1 MTGYAGYT
9 GPACPHCAAPLEVE
23 QLVSGAQS
31 CPRCRRPFEAVRFD
45 PPFPDLQVKRL
56 SEAGP
61 EGAPACAN
69 HAGNLAV
76 THCARCGIFMCALC
90 RIEAEGQALCP
101 ACFERLS
108 DEGALRSAIATYR
121 DYGRMSSML
130 AALSLLVLFVGPV
143 AGPASIY
150 YGKKRLD
157 QMRSQGD
164 EGGRFGVY
172 AAMGVGALGA
182 VGGIVV
188 IAMMVKSW

>member
-1 MTGYAGYT
+1 MSYAGYS
-9 GPACPHCAAPLEVE
+9 GPACPHCATPLEEVG
-23 QLVSGAQS
+23 QLISGAQS
-31 CPRCRRPFEAVRFD
+31 CARCRRPFEAVRFD
-45 PPFPDLQVKRL
+45 PPFPDLHVKRL

-61 EGAPACAN
+61 EGAHACVN
-69 HAGNLAV
+69 HTGNLAV

-121 DYGRMSSML
+121 DYGRLSAML
-130 AALSLLVLFVGPV
+130 AAVGLLFIFIGPV

-150 YGKKRLD
+150 YGRKRLL
-157 QMRSQGD
+157 QMRAHGD

-172 AAMGVGALGA
+172 TAMAVGALGA
-182 VGGIVV
+182 VGGVV
-188 IAMMVKSW
+188 VMAMMVKSW